1 MREPGRYQ
9 VRRVP
14 GAFRSTPAGRGRV
27 LEAYERVCFD
37 RALAQVEGAPPAD
50 IVCPGHPLF
59 DAAVELVS
67 DQLGATLEQGAVL
80 VDETDEGCEMRLA
93 VSILDEIVDGLG
105 RTVYKGVQAV
115 EFGRDGV
122 ARDGGP
128 APYLDY
134 RAPTPD
140 ERVAIDAYLKG
151 EAWLGCAEAEQIA
164 GDYALGNLVPEHLAF
179 QRAHRTQRLDKV
191 ERNVRER
198 LDAEINYYDGQY
210 WRFWEQAKAGKANA
224 EVNAAKAKHRAD
236 ELAERERSR
245 LDEIAAER
253 SLGANVPEVTAVA
266 AVVPM
271 GLLRWLMGSAPQTL
285 AGAMVAEQEAAARR
299 AVELAAM
306 EAVMAIERE
315 LGNDPV
321 DVSAQ
326 KVGYDI
332 ESRVPPAPD
341 GSLRPARFIEVKGR
355 AAGAD
360 TVTVSRN
367 EMLCA
372 LNAAEQFVLAVVEVG
387 PDQTRTTYLRAP
399 CFGEPSAANVMSSYN
414 IQRLRT
420 LSCVELEQERAR

>member
-1 MREPGRYQ
+1 
-9 VRRVP
+9 
-14 GAFRSTPAGRGRV
+14 
-27 LEAYERVCFD
+27 
-37 RALAQVEGAPPAD
+37 
-50 IVCPGHPLF
+50 
-59 DAAVELVS
+59 
-67 DQLGATLEQGAVL
+67 
-80 VDETDEGCEMRLA
+80 
-93 VSILDEIVDGLG
+93 
-105 RTVYKGVQAV
+105 
-115 EFGRDGV
+115 
-122 ARDGGP
+122 
-128 APYLDY
+128 
-134 RAPTPD
+134 
-140 ERVAIDAYLKG
+140 
-151 EAWLGCAEAEQIA
+151 
-164 GDYALGNLVPEHLAF
+164 
-179 QRAHRTQRLDKV
+179 
-191 ERNVRER
+191 
-198 LDAEINYYDGQY
+198 
-210 WRFWEQAKAGKANA
+210 
-224 EVNAAKAKHRAD
+224 
-236 ELAERERSR
+236 
-245 LDEIAAER
+245 
-253 SLGANVPEVTAVA
+253 
-266 AVVPM
+266 
-271 GLLRWLMGSAPQTL
+271 
-285 AGAMVAEQEAAARR
+285 MVAEQEAAARR